1 MILLLT
7 GAVIIKKNI
16 IIIISITA
24 LIILS
29 LILYS
34 SKVKIKILKTSLSYE
49 INTNKQLEISTKI
62 LKLSIIELQTN
73 VNDLNKTI
81 DTLVVG
87 TNPLAN
93 NLIKAGEKEVYLT
106 FDDGP
111 SENTSKVLKILKDND
126 VNATFFVNGHP
137 GYEDIYKQII
147 NQGNVIGN
155 HTYSHDYKTAYSS
168 ISNYNQDVNK
178 LNSFLE
184 GIGIPR
190 PTLMRFPGGSN
201 NTISNNYGGKDI
213 MNKLTKEEIKKGY
226 QYIDWNV
233 SSGDAEKMTESK
245 DIIIDNVMR
254 GTKGM
259 KSIVILFHD
268 SKTKITTTQAL
279 PIIIKN
285 LKELG
290 YVFKTLS
297 INSPIIHFK

>member
-1 MILLLT
+1 M
-7 GAVIIKKNI
+7 
-16 IIIISITA
+16 

-34 SKVKIKILKTSLSYE
+34 SKVKIKTLKTSLSYE

-81 DTLVVG
+81 NTLVVG
-87 TNPLAN
+87 TKPIAN
-93 NLIKAGEKEVYLT
+93 TLKTGEKEVYLT

-111 SENTSKVLKILKDND
+111 SENTSKVLEILKDND

-184 GIGIPR
+184 GIGITR

-254 GTKGM
+254 GSKGM

-268 SKTKITTTQAL
+268 SNPKTTTAQAL

-285 LKELG
+285 LKERG